1 MGQWQEKVSETVQH
15 PEVQAVFKRI
25 DSMMEEIASLTT
37 RISEVAAPS
46 FRERN
51 RAELVAQLMRDAGLS
66 SVHIDAA
73 TSAIGVYPA
82 ADGHE
87 GHAVALAAHIDTV
100 FPDATDVSVR
110 RDGNWLIGPGVGDN
124 SANVAAILLLG
135 KLLNEFGFKLEREV
149 IILGTAGMEG
159 LGDLRGMKQFMR
171 DYRDRVKTVIPVD
184 GVLGSI
190 VHKAVGS
197 RRFRVHTKGTGGH
210 SFAVF
215 GVPSAV
221 HGLGR
226 MIAAIAD
233 IQVPAE
239 PKTTYNVGV
248 IGGGT
253 SINTI
258 ANSAW
263 MEIDMRSESTEELAK
278 LEAEVRGAIDTAAAA
293 TGIEYDIAVVGD
305 RPCGEWPAESDLV
318 QMLQAVYRS
327 FDIEPRLRAGSNDA
341 NVPISLGY
349 EAATISAKVGEGGH
363 TMNDSVHLNSMI
375 PGLKTLFLAVI
386 MAAGWQPA

>member
-1 MGQWQEKVSETVQH
+1 MGQWQERVSQVTQH

-25 DSMMEEIASLTT
+25 DSMIEEVSSLTT
-37 RISEVAAPS
+37 RISEVPAPS

-66 SVHIDAA
+66 AVHIDAA
-73 TSAIGVYPA
+73 TSAIGVYQA
-82 ADGHE
+82 ADGQE
-87 GHAVALAAHIDTV
+87 GNAVALAAHIDTV
-100 FPDATDVSVR
+100 FPEGTDVSVR

-124 SANVAAILLLG
+124 SANVAAILLVG
-135 KLLNEFGFKLEREV
+135 KLLNEFGFKLGREV
-149 IILGTAGMEG
+149 IIVGTAGMEG

-190 VHKAVGS
+190 VHNAVGS

-215 GVPSAV
+215 GVPSAIHV
-221 HGLGR
+221 LGR

-233 IQVPAE
+233 IPVPAE

-258 ANSAW
+258 ASSAW
-263 MEIDMRSESTEELAK
+263 MEIDMRSESAEELAK
-278 LEAEVRGAIDTAAAA
+278 LEVQVREAIDTAASAG
-293 TGIEYDIAVVGD
+293 GIEYDIAVVGD
-305 RPCGEWPAESDLV
+305 RPCGECPAESDLV

-349 EAATISAKVGEGGH
+349 EAATISTKVGEGGH

-386 MAAGWQPA
+386 MAAGWQPD